1 MDTVITFFREDV
13 KRAVWNRGVILGIAM
28 MLGIFIHAMR
38 ININYGG
45 NPSTYEIIS
54 VAMSLSG
61 FSPFAA
67 IFPVLGY
74 SISFCEEY
82 HSGYLK
88 MILARMSWEKYG
100 LVRILS
106 TGISGGVIMAVP
118 FTFVCLTGYILGVH
132 GTEGLTEGGLYS
144 GTKMWYYLE
153 QYGDWYILT
162 GKVLLGFL
170 FGVLWALVGMAF
182 AVWFCN
188 RYVALLA
195 PFVLYEVMWIMFY
208 SIPVLNPV
216 FLFKGDNLESYP
228 LSGAMQLTYTA
239 LAVIAVWLGLKRRV
253 RDA

>member
-1 MDTVITFFREDV
+1 MDSVTNFFRLDV
-13 KRAVWNRGVILGIAM
+13 KRSVGNKGVLLAIAL
-28 MLGIFIHAMR
+28 MLAIFIHAMR
-38 ININYGG
+38 ININYEGS
-45 NPSTYEIIS
+45 PSTYEIIS

-74 SISFCEEY
+74 SVSFCEEY

-88 MILARMSWEKYG
+88 MIQARLGWKNYG
-100 LVRILS
+100 LVRMLS

-118 FTFVCLTGYILGVH
+118 FTFVCLAGYALGVH
-132 GTEGLTEGGLYS
+132 GVEGLTEGGLYS
-144 GTKMWYYLE
+144 GTRMWYYLE

-162 GKVLLGFL
+162 GKILLGFQ

-182 AVWFCN
+182 AVWFRN

-195 PFVLYEVMWIMFY
+195 PFILYEVMWIMLY
-208 SIPVLNPV
+208 NIPVLNPV
-216 FLFKGDNLESYP
+216 FLFKGDNLQSYP
-228 LSGAMQLTYTA
+228 LSGAMQLAYIA
-239 LAVIAVWLGLKRRV
+239 LAVAVVWLGLKRRV